1 MATSL
6 GRLYV
11 DLLMKTGSFE
21 TDAGRAARVAEK
33 RAREIEKAFDRSMG
47 KVTGGLAK
55 AGAAV
60 VGFVAAYG
68 IAEKSIRGFFDAVN
82 NADKL
87 DELSNRLGVSV
98 EQLSTLSFVAER
110 TGGDLDMLA
119 TALPKLSK
127 QIVAAGDE
135 SSKAAGLFKALG
147 VEIKDAEGNLRSAD
161 DVLLQVADG
170 FKELQNDTLEQAL
183 AMELFGKS
191 GAELLEFL
199 NLGSDG
205 IETMQGRA
213 RELGGEL
220 SGNTATAA
228 AKFNDLL
235 QDLRTLLQGSGRDI
249 LEQVLP
255 PLNSFVGTL
264 VKSYQEGGL
273 AAEAVDTLAGALGRL
288 AIMFDF
294 AVQSADGWR
303 EVQRNIGL
311 RGLFDE
317 GSVFGGLEKVEQAL
331 ARGQTQLDDLIA
343 RQEAAA
349 VARASGRTTAPVVS
363 EGIDFSRG
371 APLTP
376 EQRRQKE
383 RNVGAWLAGTADTD
397 KPKRTGGGRSRAPEI
412 SDAAREAERLQELF
426 ASLSARSDEDIARMQ
441 EQLRIGGEVGEAWRV
456 AYEIQN
462 GELAKLLPQQ
472 QQDLLAKAQQ
482 RDALREQIDLSE
494 ELREKDKRA
503 DDYIAALEE
512 EALRLGMSNE
522 QLALRNALQEAD
534 VELTSERG
542 QKIAQLVEYISSE
555 TAAMER
561 VTAVMD
567 EFRTGFSDA
576 ITDFVTGSKSAK
588 DAFRDFFD
596 DLHKRIIQMIAD
608 QWMEQLFGQMGT
620 TGAGSTGGGWLS
632 NLFGGLFGNG
642 TGGGTAAGS
651 SGGSI
656 WGNIIGQAAGSGG
669 AASGGGGFWSTLF
682 GSIFGGGRAYGGP
695 VSGGRMYEVNER
707 GMPEML
713 HVRNKQ
719 MLLMPPNVNGMV
731 RPMSGGG
738 GSVGQ
743 TNNFYLSAPTDP
755 RTQQQIADKTG
766 FTAQRAMNRNR

>member
-60 VGFVAAYG
+60 LGFVAAFG
-68 IAEKSIRGFFDAVN
+68 IVEKSIRTFFDAVN
-82 NADKL
+82 RADRL
-87 DELSNRLGVSV
+87 DELSQRLGVSV
-98 EQLSTLSFVAER
+98 EQMSTLGYVAER
-110 TGGDLDMLA
+110 TGGDLDMLV

-220 SGNTATAA
+220 SGNTASAA

-235 QDLRTLLQGSGRDI
+235 QDLRTLLAGMGNDI
-249 LEQVLP
+249 LDKVLP
-255 PLNSFVGTL
+255 PLTQMVTGL
-264 VKSYQEGGL
+264 IDSYKEGGV
-273 AAEAVDTLAGALGRL
+273 AAQAVDTLAGALGRL
-288 AIMFDF
+288 VIMFDF
-294 AVQSADGWR
+294 AVQSAEGWR
-303 EVQRNIGL
+303 EVQANLGFG
-311 RGLFDE
+311 GLFNE
-317 GSVFGGLEKVEQAL
+317 GSVAGGFDKVEQAL
-331 ARGQTQLDDLIA
+331 ARGQTSLDQLVA

-349 VARASGRTTAPVVS
+349 AARASGRTTAPVVS

-397 KPKRTGGGRSRAPEI
+397 KPKRTGGGRSRSPEI

-503 DDYIAALEE
+503 DDVLAALREE
-512 EALRLGMSNE
+512 SETLGLSHKDWEIYNRLKQAGVEIDS
-522 QLALRNALQEAD
+522 QL
-534 VELTSERG
+534 G
-542 QKIAQLVEYISSE
+542 QQIAQTTSQLYDQREAMNRQIDAMDQFRDAAADSLSE
-555 TAAMER
+555 
-561 VTAVMD
+561 
-567 EFRTGFSDA
+567 
-576 ITDFVTGSKSAK
+576 FVLGTKSAE
-588 DAFRDFFD
+588 DALKDFFD
-596 DLHKRIIQMIAD
+596 TMHEYIIRAIA
-608 QWMEQLFGQMGT
+608 QRWMDQLFGPQGT
-620 TGAGSTGGGWLS
+620 NGQGSAGGGVVGNWFAAL
-632 NLFGGLFGNG
+632 LGNG
-642 TGGGTAAGS
+642 SGGGNAAAS

-656 WGNIIGQAAGSGG
+656 WGDLIGQAG
-669 AASGGGGFWSTLF
+669 ASGSASGGGFWSNLF
-682 GSIFGGGRAYGGP
+682 GSLFGGGRAHGGP
-695 VSGGRMYEVNER
+695 VSGGRIYEVTEG

-731 RPMSGGG
+731 RPMSGPGG
-738 GSVGQ
+738 GVGQ

-766 FTAQRAMNRNR
+766 FAAQRAMNRNR